1 MLFRPAGRK
10 STLKELNIII
20 VALPLYEQ
28 HGAQI
33 EETYRM
39 SNGVSL
45 QVAADVAQL
54 ATIRAFVEQ
63 HSRALGIDAYGIYDL
78 ILAVNEAA
86 TNIVAHGYR
95 GRPGTIEIQLRQRGD
110 AIEIALRDHA
120 PLFDPTQVPT
130 PDLTLPLHK
139 RPLGGMGVHVTR
151 ELMDDIRYR
160 VTAGGGNELIL
171 VKRAVVADRHKE

>member
-1 MLFRPAGRK
+1 VASASSGRQQ
-10 STLKELNIII
+10 SGTSHFPFF
-20 VALPLYEQ
+20 ALSLYEQ
-28 HGAQI
+28 HEAQM

-39 SNGVSL
+39 NNSISL

-63 HSRALGIDAYGIYDL
+63 HARAFGIDAFGAYDL

-86 TNIVAHGYR
+86 TNIVVHGYR
-95 GRPGTIEIQLRQRGD
+95 GRPGAIEIELRQLGDAIEIQLRDQ
-110 AIEIALRDHA
+110 A
-120 PLFDPTQVPT
+120 PLFDPTQVPA

-151 ELMDDIRYR
+151 ELMDIIRYR
-160 VTAGGGNELIL
+160 VTPEGGNELTL
-171 VKRAVVADRHKE
+171 VKRAVIAHSRKE